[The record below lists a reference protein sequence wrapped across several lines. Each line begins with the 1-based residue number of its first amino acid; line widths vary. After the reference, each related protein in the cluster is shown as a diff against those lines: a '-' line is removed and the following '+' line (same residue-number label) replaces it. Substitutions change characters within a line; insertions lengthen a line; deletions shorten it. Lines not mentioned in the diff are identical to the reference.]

1 MSRHFSL
8 QSDALETTTPP
19 SILNDVFGP
28 TMIGPSSS
36 HTGAAYRIGRLCLDL
51 LDGRITGLTARYNRG
66 TALAETH
73 VGQGTDR
80 GLYGAI
86 LGWDI
91 VDPRMEKLDEE
102 IRQELV
108 NAGIEVE
115 VLYPDL
121 GETHAS
127 FYDLTVGN
135 GLEEHR
141 VEAVSTG
148 GGMFKILRIDEAPVV
163 IEGDMFETL
172 VFCADDTCAS
182 DTCAENTTPPGE
194 TLEAHLH
201 RTFEGD
207 RVTLCRSD
215 RAVFLRI
222 QSETALDPSVLE
234 TLRRRSDVRSIKVL
248 EPVLP
253 TLSRHHLQ
261 LPFLTASGMLK
272 YLRETGEDLEL
283 WQLALRYESARGG
296 ASEAEVWKRMEDVAR
311 LMRRSIEHG
320 LAGTDYADR
329 LLPAHAPLAQS
340 AIERGVVPN
349 DAVTH
354 MILYTTAIMDSKSAM
369 GVFVAA
375 PTAGSC
381 GTTPGA
387 IFGLADFHGLAE
399 NQIVRALLAAG
410 LIGVFI
416 ASGSTFSAELAGC
429 MAETGASG
437 AMAAAG
443 LVTLQGG
450 NLHQALTASGV
461 TIETGLGL
469 ICDMVADR
477 VEAPCLA
484 KNIAGVMRAH
494 GAALTALMDF
504 RAVIPIDEAIQ
515 AMDRVGRLMPDSVC
529 CTGGEGLCATC
540 TGRHLHRQM
549 VELPVSARP
558 PGSLLPTSHEVREQT
573 SYRLNPGTR
582 APG

>member
-8 QSDALETTTPP
+8 QADALETTTPP

-51 LDGRITGLTARYNRG
+51 LDGRITELTARYNRG

-86 LGWDI
+86 LGWNI
-91 VDPRMEKLDEE
+91 VDPRMEKLEEE
-102 IRQELV
+102 IQQELMD
-108 NAGIEVE
+108 AGIEVE
-115 VLYPDL
+115 VLYPEL

-135 GLEEHR
+135 GLESHR

-148 GGMFKILRIDEAPVV
+148 GGMFKILRIDEAPLM
-163 IEGDMFETL
+163 IEGDRFEAL
-172 VFCADDTCAS
+172 VYCAEGVGADDDGAPW
-182 DTCAENTTPPGE
+182 EL
-194 TLEAHLH
+194 LEGHLH
-201 RTFEGD
+201 QLFEKD
-207 RVTLCRSD
+207 QVTLCRSE
-215 RAVFLRI
+215 RAVFFRI
-222 QSETALDPSVLE
+222 QSETALDPEVLE
-234 TLRRRSDVRSIKVL
+234 ALRARPDVRSVKSL
-248 EPVLP
+248 HPVLP
-253 TLSRHHLQ
+253 TLSRRHLQ
-261 LPFLTASGMLK
+261 LPFLTASDMLRSQ
-272 YLRETGEDLEL
+272 RENGEDLEL

-296 ASEAEVWKRMEDVAR
+296 ASEAEVWKRTQDVAA

-340 AIERGVVPN
+340 AIGRGTVPD
-349 DAVTH
+349 DAVTR
-354 MILYTTAIMDSKSAM
+354 MILYTTAIMDTKSAM

-387 IFGLADFHGLAE
+387 IFGFAEFHGHSE
-399 NQIVRALLAAG
+399 EQIVRALLAAG

-450 NLHQALTASGV
+450 NLHQALTAAGV

-484 KNIAGVMRAH
+484 KNVAGVMRAH

-504 RAVIPIDEAIQ
+504 RTVIPLDETIQ

-540 TGRHLHRQM
+540 TGRHMHRQM
-549 VELPVSARP
+549 VNLPVSDRP
-558 PGSLLPTSHEVREQT
+558 PGSLLPTSHEVRE
-573 SYRLNPGTR
+573 S
-582 APG
+582 